1 MESWTVPRGT
11 TRKVSWRKGGG
22 GDGGGRV
29 EKEREK
35 KACRTEKSFF
45 HFPTSAR
52 KSISKEKKL
61 PALLLGLFSS
71 FSFFWN
77 ISAMLLRNLQDRA
90 TGRRVS
96 AGEGVSSAANEGT
109 DATSPTTTTMTTTT
123 TSPTTPARRSLAAS
137 ADLAP
142 RLRVVATCDG
152 HDGCVNAVSFAGER
166 AERLVTGESGEGKR
180 GGGGGGRCF
189 SREVVE
195 VEGGRRKKREKKKKK
210 TTN

>member
-1 MESWTVPRGT
+1 MEEETEE
-11 TRKVSWRKGGG
+11 
-22 GDGGGRV
+22 V
-29 EKEREK
+29 ELKRREK
-35 KACRTEKSFF
+35 KKLVEQKKVFSIFQLRLERAF
-45 HFPTSAR
+45 R
-52 KSISKEKKL
+52 KKKKL

-137 ADLAP
+137 AALAP